1 MKRTIA
7 LCLSFIILASLLC
20 TASVFASYA
29 TPNETIEAQIND
41 LLSEFASCVYE
52 LDSARDLA
60 SLFIEDSDSYA
71 DYYLEKTELFFGI
84 PTVYG
89 NSYSFVDTEVELQS
103 IEITEKG
110 DFKIKALICIKSN
123 QNGNLRDTAYEEVE
137 YNFTIV
143 DIDGELKLSSAF
155 SHDALDTILPFYSAE
170 ERIQYLTEKY
180 VLTKAA
186 TDEEM
191 DRLEAYNMCQDKMRI
206 LTRSA
211 TAYNRTDAVNYA
223 TTYWSSY
230 NSSFGSFSADCQ
242 NFASQCVWCGYGGT
256 TVPTTASSAT
266 TPMVYN
272 YNSSHTRDWY
282 HAKSGYSV
290 AASPSWKFTSKFMEY
305 ILNSSTYVR
314 GPMGWVYDRT
324 SICLKYAMPGDI
336 IHVYWKDEIDY
347 PTDLPD
353 HAYVVVSTEN
363 PYGYNDLST
372 IIVAAHTT
380 NHNNYSLKKLS
391 NVGYSEDEFALIR
404 IASWQSGS

>member
-1 MKRTIA
+1 M
-7 LCLSFIILASLLC
+7 
-20 TASVFASYA
+20 
-29 TPNETIEAQIND
+29 
-41 LLSEFASCVYE
+41 
-52 LDSARDLA
+52 
-60 SLFIEDSDSYA
+60 
-71 DYYLEKTELFFGI
+71 
-84 PTVYG
+84 
-89 NSYSFVDTEVELQS
+89 
-103 IEITEKG
+103 
-110 DFKIKALICIKSN
+110 
-123 QNGNLRDTAYEEVE
+123 
-137 YNFTIV
+137 
-143 DIDGELKLSSAF
+143 
-155 SHDALDTILPFYSAE
+155 
-170 ERIQYLTEKY
+170 YLTEKY
-180 VLTKAA
+180 VLTQTA

-191 DRLEAYNMCQDKMRI
+191 DRLEAYNMYQDKMRI

-223 TTYWSSY
+223 ISY
-230 NSSFGSFSADCQ
+230 AYNYNTNFGSYSADCQ

-256 TVPTTASSAT
+256 IVPPTASAAT

-282 HAKSGYSV
+282 HEKNGSYSD
-290 AASPSWKFTSKFMEY
+290 ASPSWKFTSKFMEY

-336 IHVYWKDEIDY
+336 IHVYWKNEIDY

-380 NHNNYSLKKLS
+380 DHDNYSLNTLS
-391 NVGYSEDEFALIR
+391 NAGYSEDEFALIR